1 MVPVFLS
8 LFFLAI
14 FHLCFWPLSEQL
26 ASPPPFSSIH
36 WVTSHPCSWLTAQSR
51 KMNESPL
58 GVCRGSSTPP
68 IIFSPFTFSLS
79 LLSLAYAR
87 YLTAYALYRAATE
100 ECNSGL
106 QTSLCFINMLIGR
119 GSVSACVWINGYALQ
134 WFRPGSQ
141 KEASVQGCLRTQH
154 NRAFQPSHSRM
165 RERVCVHVSISEKG
179 KERNIQPPA
188 AESGGGKHGDLLPV

>member
-14 FHLCFWPLSEQL
+14 FHLCFCALSEQL
-26 ASPPPFSSIH
+26 ASPPPFSSIPILALDLLLKAEK
-36 WVTSHPCSWLTAQSR
+36 WMSLPWEFVEEPALL
-51 KMNESPL
+51 PL
-58 GVCRGSSTPP
+58 S
-68 IIFSPFTFSLS
+68 S
-79 LLSLAYAR
+79 LLSLSVSLSWAWR
-87 YLTAYALYRAATE
+87 MLGNWQLTHFYRAATE

-106 QTSLCFINMLIGR
+106 QTSLCLINMLIGR

-165 RERVCVHVSISEKG
+165 RERVCVQVSISEKG